1 MDNTTEAGYDAAEYL
16 RPVLTY
22 FPFVATGT
30 TLICLLVSFLFNTS
44 TFCAVWGNPG
54 LRRYGYYHLLIL
66 FSESHL
72 GYFVLKAFH
81 QVVATLAELEVI
93 SDPGFA
99 AFVSDI
105 EPFTAMV
112 PDILMCVFGT
122 SLLLLTA
129 MTVDVLVANSVR
141 SGALVKCSR
150 SFWPLLALSTGVAI
164 FLAVF
169 VIKFGH
175 FYGDRLDLGDGAV
188 ILIVYGLYLLV
199 FSLLPSFFIV
209 IVGAVNWVSDLNSGR
224 PLKEARRTSR
234 KLDHR
239 LCVVSVFVLLLFLVA
254 TIMKFSMA
262 LQVYQ
267 SKETSE
273 ITNLVT
279 QTLEVLTDVF
289 YALYPVVF
297 VCMLG
302 KFCCCLEEHV

>member
-1 MDNTTEAGYDAAEYL
+1 MDDNSTTVYEAEYL

-30 TLICLLVSFLFNTS
+30 TLVCLLVSFLFNTS

-66 FSESHL
+66 FSEAHL
-72 GYFVLKAFH
+72 AYFVLKAFH
-81 QVVATLAELEVI
+81 QVVDTLDRLDLL
-93 SDPGFA
+93 SDDPGFA
-99 AFVSDI
+99 AFVADI
-105 EPFTAMV
+105 SPFTEMV

-169 VIKFGH
+169 VVKFGH
-175 FYGDRLDLGDGAV
+175 FYGDRLDLGEGAV

-279 QTLEVLTDVF
+279 QGLEVLTDVF
-289 YALYPVVF
+289 YAPYPVVF